1 MLPGDF
7 TAHPCPEYFSLD
19 LATTFIL
26 QEAQMSENYRAPGLG
41 NANTEVVQEKRMECK
56 KREGEES

>member
-7 TAHPCPEYFSLD
+7 TTHPCPEYFSLD

-26 QEAQMSENYRAPGLG
+26 QEAQYSLIL
-41 NANTEVVQEKRMECK
+41 NAVRSRFMPLK
-56 KREGEES
+56 KHKVKGAIK